1 MIIGATKLM
10 KKAPMT
16 ISPSSRVLK
25 KDPTQDRLTTGS
37 GDSVE
42 ILPYLGLGQGGKYS
56 HRCGEAVEER
66 LVAPTRPSHGA
77 IKDLDGI
84 P

>member
-1 MIIGATKLM
+1 MC
-10 KKAPMT
+10 
-16 ISPSSRVLK
+16 
-25 KDPTQDRLTTGS
+25 S
-37 GDSVE
+37 GDGVK

-66 LVAPTRPSHGA
+66 LVPPTRPSHGA